1 MLAASDS
8 TPYGARRLDTLHLA
22 LDVEALTADVR
33 AAQVW
38 AEVSVRI
45 HEAGRR
51 MNVND
56 LWIGSVAIANG
67 LTLMKHTMGSISSQS
82 WGYSG

>member
-1 MLAASDS
+1 M
-8 TPYGARRLDTLHLA
+8 A
-22 LDVEALTADVR
+22 LDVEPLTVDFR

-38 AEVSVRI
+38 AELRVRL